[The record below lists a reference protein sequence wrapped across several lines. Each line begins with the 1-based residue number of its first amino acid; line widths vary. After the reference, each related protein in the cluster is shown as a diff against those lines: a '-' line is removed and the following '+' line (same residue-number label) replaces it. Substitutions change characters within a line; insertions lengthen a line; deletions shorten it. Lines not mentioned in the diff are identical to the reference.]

1 MKRPQ
6 GPWSE
11 LFGNKEDQRL
21 LASLKAQKWQPDA
34 CYSFLKELLSPLVQS
49 LHFNSHS
56 RWGLQIESQEIRT
69 LCLKFLGWMNQ
80 KNEWPA
86 IEARL
91 SAKAPSSLLVCLSR
105 SFVRFQAQT
114 GIKKQLEREPSY
126 SAKRTL
132 LELPHSQTLSQIGG
146 AVLDA
151 FTSLTA
157 QLPDDLRL
165 PYQLHLEGLINP
177 EISALLGIDE
187 SDVSTR
193 INDAKNYLKGPATW
207 KRAS

>member
-1 MKRPQ
+1 M
-6 GPWSE
+6 
-11 LFGNKEDQRL
+11 
-21 LASLKAQKWQPDA
+21 
-34 CYSFLKELLSPLVQS
+34 
-49 LHFNSHS
+49 
-56 RWGLQIESQEIRT
+56 I
-69 LCLKFLGWMNQ
+69 Q
-80 KNEWPA
+80 KNEWSA

-91 SAKAPSSLLVCLSR
+91 SAKSASASLIVCLSR
-105 SFVRFQAQT
+105 SFVRFQAQS

-126 SAKRTL
+126 SAKRTV
-132 LELPHSQTLSQIGG
+132 LELPQPQTLSQIGG

-165 PYQLHLEGLINP
+165 PYQLHLEGLINE

-187 SDVSTR
+187 SALTLR
-193 INDAKNYLKGPATW
+193 IQNAKNYLKEPATW